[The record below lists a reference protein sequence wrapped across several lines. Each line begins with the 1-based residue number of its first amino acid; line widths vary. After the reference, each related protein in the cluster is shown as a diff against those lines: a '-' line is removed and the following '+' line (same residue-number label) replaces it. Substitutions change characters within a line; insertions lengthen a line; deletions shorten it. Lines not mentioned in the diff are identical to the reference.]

1 MFLGEY
7 EHTLDDKGRLA
18 IPARFRPE
26 LGQGLV
32 LTRGLD
38 RCLFVWPLAEWRAVA
53 EKLAHLSMMQAD
65 VRRLQRL
72 LFAGAVDTQLDRL
85 GRVLVPSFLREYA
98 GLSGSAAVVGVLNR
112 IEIWDKERYESDQ
125 AGASQSLDKLA
136 QKLADKNIVQGL
148 TL

>member
-1 MFLGEY
+1 VFLGEF

-38 RCLFVWPLAEWRAVA
+38 RCLFAWPLAEWRTVA
-53 EKLAHLSMMQAD
+53 EKLGRLSLMHAEA
-65 VRRLQRL
+65 RRLQRL

-85 GRVLVPSFLREYA
+85 GRVLVPTFLRSYA
-98 GLSGSAAVVGVLNR
+98 GLQDAVVVAGVLNR
-112 IEIWDKERYESDQ
+112 IEVWDREQWNVERTAAEE
-125 AGASQSLDKLA
+125 QSAELA
-136 QKLADKNIVQGL
+136 EHLSELGL
-148 TL
+148 

>member
-7 EHTLDDKGRLA
+7 EHSLDDKGRLA

-38 RCLFVWPLAEWRAVA
+38 HCLFVWPMAEWRSVA
-53 EKLAHLSMMQAD
+53 DKLGSLSLMHAD
-65 VRRLQRL
+65 ARRLQRL

-85 GRVLVPSFLREYA
+85 GRVLVPAFLRSYA
-98 GLSGSAAVVGVLNR
+98 GLQDTAVVAGVLSR
-112 IEIWDKERYESDQ
+112 IEIWDRDQWAAERTAAEE
-125 AGASQSLDKLA
+125 QSSELA
-136 QKLADKNIVQGL
+136 EHLSALGL
-148 TL
+148 

>member
-7 EHTLDDKGRLA
+7 EHSLDDKGRLA

-38 RCLFVWPLAEWRAVA
+38 RCLFVWPLLEWRGVA
-53 EKLAHLSMMQAD
+53 DKLGRLSLMQAEA
-65 VRRLQRL
+65 RRLQRL

-85 GRVLVPSFLREYA
+85 GRVLVPAFLRGYA
-98 GLSGSAAVVGVLNR
+98 GLHDAAVVAGVLNR
-112 IEIWDKERYESDQ
+112 LEVWDRELWVAERES
-125 AGASQSLDKLA
+125 AEAQSAELA
-136 QKLADKNIVQGL
+136 EHLSALGL
-148 TL
+148 